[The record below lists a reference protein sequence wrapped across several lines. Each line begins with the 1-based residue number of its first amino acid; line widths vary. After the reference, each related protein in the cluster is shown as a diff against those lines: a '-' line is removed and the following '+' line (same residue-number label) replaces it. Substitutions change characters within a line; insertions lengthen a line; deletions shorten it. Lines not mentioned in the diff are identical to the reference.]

1 MTFPRPA
8 RLIRLFAA
16 ATLLT
21 GALSAQDASGRLSAR
36 DAGKLYDQI
45 AEWMESTAVVVPE
58 LARAGAPL
66 AENVRQSAQLL
77 KSGPTR
83 ENSALLYKLITNAR
97 FAENKAIY
105 DSSVKEMI
113 QLAYEEVPRVSILQ
127 PSMDVA
133 MQKDVMGYMYWFHL
147 QPDYRQ
153 LYKS

>member
-1 MTFPRPA
+1 MSYQNP
-8 RLIRLFAA
+8 
-16 ATLLT
+16 
-21 GALSAQDASGRLSAR
+21 
-36 DAGKLYDQI
+36 KLD
-45 AEWMESTAVVVPE
+45 
-58 LARAGAPL
+58 
-66 AENVRQSAQLL
+66 
-77 KSGPTR
+77 
-83 ENSALLYKLITNAR
+83 KLITNAR

-113 QLAYEEVPRVSILQ
+113 QLAYDEVPRVPIVQ